1 MSQAAARF
9 SVNAPSAVSPPV
21 TVQEHGRLDALQ
33 RREIQGFLAGLKDSG
48 GGEMDPRW
56 LDVLSESMGH
66 EPHVLIARQGE
77 GPLPGVVG
85 YLPLSLVSSRF
96 FGRFLVSLPYVNR
109 AGVAAA
115 NPAAAEALVERAATL
130 ADRLNVDYLELR
142 QSDQGCDLPGAA
154 INARRDE
161 KVRMVLD
168 LPASDEALDK
178 ALGSKLRSQVRKG
191 EKAGLSIRWGDSA
204 ELFDG
209 FYRVFSHNMRDLGT
223 PVYPRK
229 LFEAILTHFRGEAE
243 LAIVEHEGQTVAG
256 ALLMHYP
263 AMGEG
268 ALTAVPSASA
278 LRSSNAVSANMW
290 MYRQLLRR
298 AIERGSGAFDFG
310 RSSVDSGTY
319 QFKKQWG
326 AQPRPTT
333 WLYHVRRGD
342 PTRMTTGGA
351 GNAWKIAAWR
361 RLPLWLSRWAGP
373 RIVRGI
379 P

>member
-9 SVNAPSAVSPPV
+9 SLDSPAAVGSSV
-21 TVQEHGRLDALQ
+21 TVQEHGRLDVLQ
-33 RREIQGFLAGLKDSG
+33 RQEIQGFLARLHNSG

-56 LDVLSESMGH
+56 LDVLSESMEH
-66 EPHVLIARQGE
+66 DPHVLIARQGE
-77 GPLPGVVG
+77 GSLPGVVG
-85 YLPLSLVSSRF
+85 YLPLEMVSSRL

-115 NPAAAEALVERAATL
+115 NPAAAAALVERAVTL

-142 QSDQGCDLPGAA
+142 QSDEGFEHPA

-204 ELFDG
+204 ELLDG

-243 LAIVEHEGQTVAG
+243 LTVVEHEGQPVAG

-268 ALTAVPSASA
+268 VLTAVPSASA

-326 AQPRPTT
+326 AQPQPTA

-342 PTRMTTGGA
+342 PSRMTTGGA
-351 GNAWKIAAWR
+351 GNAWKIAAWQ

>member
-1 MSQAAARF
+1 MS
-9 SVNAPSAVSPPV
+9 SPV

-33 RREIQGFLAGLKDSG
+33 QREVQGFLAGLGAGG

-85 YLPLSLVSSRF
+85 YLPLALVSSRL

-115 NPAAAEALVERAATL
+115 KPAATAALVERAVTL
-130 ADRLNVDYLELR
+130 ADRLDVDYLELR
-142 QSDQGCDLPGAA
+142 QSDEGFEHPA

-204 ELFDG
+204 ELLDG

-243 LAIVEHEGQTVAG
+243 LAIVEHEGQAVAG
-256 ALLMHYP
+256 AMLMHYP
-263 AMGEG
+263 VMGEG
-268 ALTAVPSASA
+268 ALTAVPSASS
-278 LRSSNAVSANMW
+278 LRSSNAMAANMW

-326 AQPRPTT
+326 AEARPTT
-333 WLYHVRRGD
+333 WLYHVRRGA
-342 PTRMTTGGA
+342 PTRMTIGGA
-351 GNAWKIAAWR
+351 GNAWKIAAWQ

-373 RIVRGI
+373 WIVRGI